1 MDNTIPRERLAEI
14 FDQVVREITQ
24 REAGICLATGEAVPD
39 GELFT
44 VYTVFERGY
53 STCLSLC
60 AESALFTRLTQGMMH
75 RQDVS
80 PRDVEDFAKEYFN
93 VLCGHIVAQLYRE
106 TKIPA
111 RFSPPSFR
119 AGRYIPED
127 HLRHIVLTY
136 AGDRNE
142 HVQLIHLAPRPAQPE
157 QPNSN

>member
-1 MDNTIPRERLAEI
+1 MDKKIPRERLTEI
-14 FDQVVREITQ
+14 FDQVVREITR
-24 REAGICLATGEAVPD
+24 REAGIRLALGESVPE

-44 VYTVFERGY
+44 VYAVFERGY

-60 AESALFTRLTQGMMH
+60 AESAMFVRLAQGMMR

-80 PRDVEDFAKEYFN
+80 RGDVEAFAKEYFN

-111 RFSPPSFR
+111 RFSPPAFHE
-119 AGRYIPED
+119 GRYIPEN

-136 AGDRNE
+136 ASDQNE
-142 HVQLIHLAPRPAQPE
+142 RVQLIHLAPCGEQLE